1 MVVAP
6 LEHRDPRSPPN
17 PGNYVLEVEKVKGDT
32 ERRSPPAAPLTFL
45 CSDNNITCSSSSNAA
60 SGPLVDHG
68 QNITGDAAKS
78 CGQIWTRPGSSA
90 TSQSA
95 STTTIVAKPNNTVVD
110 VAPPSGGLKRRR
122 DSSVSSSSS
131 SSDEETGVVASKY
144 HRKRRFFS
152 HREYKGRKGGSPP
165 GLERRVR
172 CRRRSGS
179 CSSSPDTRQGS
190 DYYFSSLIIE
200 KLPYHILNQVAAQD
214 VVREL

>member
-17 PGNYVLEVEKVKGDT
+17 PGNYVLEVEKVKSDT

-60 SGPLVDHG
+60 SGQLVDHG
-68 QNITGDAAKS
+68 HNITGDAAATNS
-78 CGQIWTRPGSSA
+78 GGQIWTRPGSSA

-95 STTTIVAKPNNTVVD
+95 SIAIAAKPNITVVE
-110 VAPPSGGLKRRR
+110 APPPSGGLKRRR
-122 DSSVSSSSS
+122 DSSVSNSSS
-131 SSDEETGVVASKY
+131 SSDEETGVALSKY

-165 GLERRVR
+165 VLERRVW

-190 DYYFSSLIIE
+190 DYYFKVFSR
-200 KLPYHILNQVAAQD
+200 VADPHSFHPDPDPAF
-214 VVREL
+214 